1 MARWLL
7 FMLFG
12 SAPLLGLAQQ
22 PTAQPPKRRLIA
34 FSSYR
39 DRPKHAQIYFY
50 EHDGISQGKSVG
62 NVPTVTNR
70 QDYHPILSKNGKICV
85 FASEL
90 ENETSKIFVWDMAE
104 KKLVTPPKL
113 NAGANALLH
122 PTINADGTQIV
133 FAAWDKA
140 GSGSQRWSLLGYDLP
155 GQKFLELPNL
165 ATPKFDSR
173 MPALSAGNRWLA
185 YVSNRKDG
193 IGAADLWLYD
203 RKDAKVLAVPE
214 INSPFTDITPSL
226 SDDGNLIA
234 FASDRPGGQ
243 GGRDVYLYD
252 RVKKSFL
259 PLPGVNSI
267 ANEQSPSLSPDG
279 RYLSFVSERI
289 KGEGE
294 RDIYLYDRQA
304 QKLLPTPGLNSKR
317 EDMDPCVIVLE

>member
-1 MARWLL
+1 MTRWLL
-7 FMLFG
+7 LLLFG
-12 SAPLLGLAQQ
+12 SAPLLALAHQ
-22 PTAQPPKRRLIA
+22 PAPQPSNRLVIA

-39 DRPKHAQIYFY
+39 DRPKHAQVYFY
-50 EHDGISQGKSVG
+50 EHDGVSQGKIVG
-62 NVPTVTNR
+62 NIPTITNR

-90 ENETSKIFVWDMAE
+90 ENESSKIFVWDMAE

-113 NAGANALLH
+113 NAGANAMLH
-122 PTINADGTQIV
+122 PTINAEGTQIV

-140 GSGSQRWSLLGYDLP
+140 GSGSQRWSLLAFDLA

-165 ATPKFDSR
+165 NTPKFDSR
-173 MPALSAGNRWLA
+173 MPALSADGRWLA
-185 YVSNRKDG
+185 YVSNRKDVV
-193 IGAADLWLYD
+193 GAADLWLHD
-203 RKDAKVLAVPE
+203 RKEARMLAVTE

-226 SDDGNLIA
+226 SEDGALIA

-243 GGRDVYLYD
+243 GGRDIYLYD
-252 RVKKSFL
+252 RAKKSFL

-279 RYLSFVSERI
+279 RYLTFVSERI
-289 KGEGE
+289 KGDGE
-294 RDIYLYDRQA
+294 RDIYLYDRQS

-317 EDMDPCVIVLE
+317 EDMDPCVIVLD